1 MVATVHDPMVKDD
14 PKLIQAFVNG
24 LAAASHYTR
33 QNRDEAVQ
41 IFSKWVPGVNLDVA
55 RKAIQ
60 HISYDPRISR
70 ESLRAFENAQND
82 LLQLT
87 IKGAKPLKITDVV
100 LTSYTEAAQ
109 KAYPEYFA
117 DLPPVR

>member
-1 MVATVHDPMVKDD
+1 MVHEN

-41 IFSKWVPGVNLDVA
+41 IFAKWVPGVNLAVA
-55 RKAIQ
+55 RKAIP

-70 ESLRAFENAQND
+70 ESLRAFENAQNE

-87 IKGAKPLKITDVV
+87 IKGAKPLRITDVV
-100 LTSYTEAAQ
+100 LTSYSEAAQ

-117 DLPPVR
+117 DLPPAR